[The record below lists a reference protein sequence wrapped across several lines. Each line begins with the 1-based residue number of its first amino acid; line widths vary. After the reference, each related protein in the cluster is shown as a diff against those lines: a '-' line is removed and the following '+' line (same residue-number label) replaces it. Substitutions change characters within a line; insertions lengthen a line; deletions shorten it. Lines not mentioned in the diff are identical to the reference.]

1 MMSPPGHKTGVW
13 KLSMMSL
20 IKTALIT
27 GSLLALAGVTSANA
41 GTREDIDAL
50 QQGQQDLQ
58 DRLALLEAQNKGLL
72 EMLRMVE
79 QLQTELRQLR
89 GDVEYQMN
97 ELEGLRK
104 RQRELYLDIDR
115 RLSDLQ
121 WQPAGST
128 STPPL
133 TGEGQPAAGPG
144 NIVNGGEVA
153 AGAEGRHEADRERSE
168 YKEAFEILREGRY
181 PQAIEAFTRFLQ
193 KYPDG
198 GYADNAQY
206 WLGEANYVSRN
217 FEQALVEFNKVLQQH
232 SHSSKVP
239 DAKLKLGY
247 TYYELQQ
254 WAKARGILTDIVN
267 KHAGTSVA
275 PLAEKRL
282 LRMSQE
288 GR

>member
-1 MMSPPGHKTGVW
+1 MRPINTTLIAGGLVTLFAVTGA
-13 KLSMMSL
+13 
-20 IKTALIT
+20 T
-27 GSLLALAGVTSANA
+27 A
-41 GTREDIDAL
+41 GTREDIETL
-50 QQGQQDLQ
+50 QRGQQDLQ
-58 DRLALLEAQNKGLL
+58 DRVARLEAQNKGLL
-72 EMLRMVE
+72 EMLQMME

-89 GDVEYQMN
+89 GDVEYQTN
-97 ELEGLRK
+97 ELEGVRK

-115 RLSDLQ
+115 RLNDFQ
-121 WQPAGST
+121 WQSPGSAPPSGNPPVAGSGT
-128 STPPL
+128 ASAGVT
-133 TGEGQPAAGPG
+133 TAA
-144 NIVNGGEVA
+144 E
-153 AGAEGRHEADRERSE
+153 AGSQDADRERGE

-193 KYPDG
+193 KYPNG

-217 FEQALVEFNKVLQQH
+217 FEQALVEFNKVLKQYPQ
-232 SHSSKVP
+232 SSKIP
-239 DAKLKLGY
+239 DARLKLGY

-254 WAKARGILTDIVN
+254 WDKARQMLNEIVN

-288 GR
+288 GH

>member
-1 MMSPPGHKTGVW
+1 MMSSIRKIRIAC
-13 KLSMMSL
+13 SL
-20 IKTALIT
+20 VALVT
-27 GSLLALAGVTSANA
+27 VTSATG
-41 GTREDIDAL
+41 GTRDDIEAL
-50 QQGQQDLQ
+50 QGGQKDLQ
-58 DRLALLEAQNKGLL
+58 GRLALLEAQNQGLL
-72 EMLRMVE
+72 EMLKMVE
-79 QLQTELRQLR
+79 QLQAELRQLR

-104 RQRELYLDIDR
+104 RQRELYMDIDR
-115 RLSDLQ
+115 RLGDLQ
-121 WQPAGST
+121 WQPAAPGGASPGGNAAGKSAAT
-128 STPPL
+128 
-133 TGEGQPAAGPG
+133 TGIQEEGQ
-144 NIVNGGEVA
+144 
-153 AGAEGRHEADRERSE
+153 GADLERNE

-217 FEQALVEFNKVLQQH
+217 FDRALAEFNKVLQQYPN
-232 SHSSKVP
+232 SSKVP

-247 TYYELQQ
+247 THYELQQ
-254 WAKARGILTDIVN
+254 WDKARQILSDIVN

>member
-1 MMSPPGHKTGVW
+1 MMSPPGHKTGAW
-13 KLSMMSL
+13 NLSMIS
-20 IKTALIT
+20 IKTVLIA
-27 GSLLALAGVTSANA
+27 GGLLALVAATSAIA
-41 GTREDIDAL
+41 GTRDDIEAL
-50 QQGQQDLQ
+50 QLGQKEMQG
-58 DRLALLEAQNKGLL
+58 RLALLEAQNQGLM
-72 EMLRMVE
+72 EMLQIVE
-79 QLQTELRQLR
+79 QLQIELRQLR
-89 GDVEYQMN
+89 GDVEHQTN

-115 RLSDLQ
+115 RLGDLQ
-121 WQPAGST
+121 LQPGIGAS
-128 STPPL
+128 PPL
-133 TGEGQPAAGPG
+133 TGESAPATAGG
-144 NIVNGGEVA
+144 A
-153 AGAEGRHEADRERSE
+153 AQTADAQSDTDQERGE
-168 YKEAFEILREGRY
+168 YKAAFEILREGRY
-181 PQAIEAFTRFLQ
+181 PQAIEAFSLFLQ

-217 FEQALVEFNKVLQQH
+217 FKQALVEFNKVLQQH
-232 SHSSKVP
+232 PRSSKVP

-254 WAKARGILTDIVN
+254 WDKAREILNDIAN

-282 LRMSQE
+282 LRMRQE

>member
-1 MMSPPGHKTGVW
+1 MMNPPGGKTGEWKLFMMSSTRTIW
-13 KLSMMSL
+13 
-20 IKTALIT
+20 IA
-27 GSLLALAGVTSANA
+27 GSLLALATVTSATA
-41 GTREDIDAL
+41 GTRDDIEEL
-50 QQGQQDLQ
+50 QAGQKDLQ
-58 DRLALLEAQNKGLL
+58 DRLALLEAQNRGML
-72 EMLRMVE
+72 EMLNMVE
-79 QLQTELRQLR
+79 QLQAELRQLR
-89 GDVEYQMN
+89 GDVEFQMN

-121 WQPAGST
+121 WQQPAGPGGAPAPAGSA
-128 STPPL
+128 
-133 TGEGQPAAGPG
+133 QPAPATAGKG
-144 NIVNGGEVA
+144 IA
-153 AGAEGRHEADRERSE
+153 APEASLEEGSGAEQERSD

-217 FEQALVEFNKVLQQH
+217 FEQALVEFNKVLQRH
-232 SHSSKVP
+232 PNSSKVP

-254 WAKARGILTDIVN
+254 WDEARAILSDAVN
-267 KHAGTSVA
+267 KHPGTSVA

-288 GR
+288 GH